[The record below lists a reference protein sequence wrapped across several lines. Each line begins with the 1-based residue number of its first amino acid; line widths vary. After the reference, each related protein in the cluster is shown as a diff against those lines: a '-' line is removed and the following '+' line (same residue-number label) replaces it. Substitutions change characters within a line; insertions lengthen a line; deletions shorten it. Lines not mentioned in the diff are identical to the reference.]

1 MLMQLIPNLFDIV
14 VGLYVLVGEW
24 VSLNGNVGLA
34 PLVSL
39 QRGPYGRLYVD
50 KGDVFLGV
58 RLHTANAISQEGV
71 GPQEVRS
78 GHCGR
83 CSTWSGVL
91 HVIIRGWGLGT
102 VTCSVRRRVE
112 LPLAG

>member
-1 MLMQLIPNLFDIV
+1 MLMQLVPNLFDIV
-14 VGLYVLVGEW
+14 VGLYVLVGERM
-24 VSLNGNVGLA
+24 SLNRNVCLA

-50 KGDVFLGV
+50 KRDVFLGV
-58 RLHTANAISQEGV
+58 RLHTTDAISQEGV

-83 CSTWSGVL
+83 CSTWEGIV
-91 HVIIRGWGLGT
+91 HVIIRDRGLSG
-102 VTCSVRRRVE
+102 E
-112 LPLAG
+112 G